1 MRQHSPTAN
10 WWVALDIDPTFPS
23 QLSVPAHPVVP
34 HGADGRARLPAHG
47 LDPACCYR
55 PVPSPIYQCPNRGN
69 TALPGGPPRKYR
81 LGEAS
86 AELRRQSSDGPGT
99 VVESANIGS
108 GAVPTRTW
116 CIWSPASSMAPAGRQ
131 RFRPT
136 CGNRRDSPHLAGRI
150 FKRRLA
156 SNRTS
161 SETLHSCRVAPRNLR
176 KIAA

>member
-1 MRQHSPTAN
+1 MAQTAWPDCRPMGSIPTALDSWLDPACTFASN
-10 WWVALDIDPTFPS
+10 ALTS
-23 QLSVPAHPVVP
+23 SL
-34 HGADGRARLPAHG
+34 
-47 LDPACCYR
+47 PACCYR
-55 PVPSPIYQCPNRGN
+55 PVPSPIHRHPDRGN
-69 TALPGGPPRKYR
+69 TALPGGPPRKYC